1 MEGAQKRRRQA
12 GREIAYALSPQETR
26 LNTQFLLK
34 QNVDFQSVK
43 GVLQLWYPSI
53 FKAAV
58 CEVSLNS
65 FKDKNRL

>member
-1 MEGAQKRRRQA
+1 MEGAQKRGRQA

-43 GVLQLWYPSI
+43 GVLQL
-53 FKAAV
+53 
-58 CEVSLNS
+58 
-65 FKDKNRL
+65 